1 MSKKQGEKKINEIV
15 DERTKFELYYPPYEG
30 AIKAGV
36 GAIMCGYNRVDGV
49 YACENDQLLNH
60 DLRGKLGFNGYV
72 MSDWGGAKK

>member
-1 MSKKQGEKKINEIV
+1 
-15 DERTKFELYYPPYEG
+15 
-30 AIKAGV
+30 
-36 GAIMCGYNRVDGV
+36 MCGYNRVDGV